1 MKKNN
6 LEYLIKREKEYQEY
20 LKKTDQ
26 AYDEKLIRLYN
37 QAMDRIAREI
47 EKEYANYAKGEGIT
61 IDEAM
66 DKVSRFEAEE
76 FEEKAKKYV
85 KELDFSERANYEL
98 KLYNLKIRTSRLELM
113 KREMLLETIA
123 LADKESKM
131 LEKRLGEVVRE
142 EINRQSAILGLSK
155 EVRLRLIKIAAVIV
169 ASNFHGANF
178 SDRIWANREELQ
190 KQLEIGLTRTIL
202 QGENHMLW
210 TKKLENLMTDNGK
223 QNALYNAKRI
233 ASTEVSRAFSEASLA
248 AYKESGFKK
257 YIWIAEQ
264 DSRTCSICNA
274 LDGEVFDVDGSIIGS
289 DTPPIHPFCRCTT
302 AAYEDKDK
310 DEEKGYIDITDEVL
324 DDLKDKDSYIK
335 ELKSVTI
342 DGTEYRVG
350 GKDVVLDYSKYEK
363 EVAQWIADNVGG
375 VVFLHPRILFPQK
388 IRTPDYIWEGDSWDL
403 KTINSHSKNTLSTA
417 VKNIKGQSENIIL
430 DLKIDSYTDDI
441 LVNELR
447 RIYNNKRYEYLNKT
461 LILRES
467 KLIGIFKRK
476 E

>member
-47 EKEYANYAKGEGIT
+47 ERQYANYAKGEGIT

-131 LEKRLGEVVRE
+131 LEKRLGEIVRE

-274 LDGEVFDVDGSIIGS
+274 LDGEVFDVDRSIIGS
-289 DTPPIHPFCRCTT
+289 DTPPVHPFCRCTT
-302 AAYEDKDK
+302 AAYEERNMDEDK
-310 DEEKGYIDITDEVL
+310 ELGYNIDIPEELKDFNLDMDIGKQKNHIYGTNEFKQRIKNGIEPSHFKNSIDEVENSL
-324 DDLKDKDSYIK
+324 RPLIGSGTIKGTKEGTLKEIIEVNDLRSF
-335 ELKSVTI
+335 
-342 DGTEYRVG
+342 
-350 GKDVVLDYSKYEK
+350 VLNNNENKLYKTNAITLRYNK
-363 EVAQWIADNVGG
+363 TKGWHAY
-375 VVFLHPRILFPQK
+375 
-388 IRTPDYIWEGDSWDL
+388 PDYP
-403 KTINSHSKNTLSTA
+403 SKLRGN
-417 VKNIKGQSENIIL
+417 KNE
-430 DLKIDSYTDDI
+430 
-441 LVNELR
+441 
-447 RIYNNKRYEYLNKT
+447 NNKNK
-461 LILRES
+461 
-467 KLIGIFKRK
+467 
-476 E
+476 